1 MDGQETSL
9 EIFEKFTWKI
19 ENFSRLNVDKLYSE
33 PYVLSGYP
41 WRIAL
46 FPKGSSSAVDQLG
59 IFLEA
64 MKTANMSEGWK
75 RDAKFK
81 FAVFNQV
88 EDNRTITKET
98 SQEFSASEDEWGYF
112 SFMTLAALRDPG
124 RGFIVN
130 DTCIVGAEIFVCKS
144 AHEKQINQT
153 VKMEVELPRPKP
165 EDRGPNIETVSPVS
179 SLVFI
184 EPTKDPDAELVFA
197 ALGKVLY
204 FLKTRKARDM
214 NEQACK
220 DLQVLWEEL
229 AKFKFDITWLES
241 HVHYALGIKRYM
253 EKALEAEKMKEN
265 MVVLELEME
274 RLKVKSLAAEMNL
287 DMERDL
293 LKSKGFKELDLD
305 SELGP

>member
-1 MDGQETSL
+1 MEGQETSV

-33 PYVLSGYP
+33 PFVLSGYP
-41 WRIAL
+41 WRILL
-46 FPKGSSSAVDQLG
+46 FPKGKSGAVNQLP
-59 IFLEA
+59 IYLEA
-64 MKTANMSEGWK
+64 MKTTNMSEGWK
-75 RDAKFK
+75 RDVKFK
-81 FAVFNQV
+81 FAVFNQA
-88 EDNRTITKET
+88 EANRTITKET
-98 SQEFSASEDEWGYF
+98 SHEFSASQDDWGF
-112 SFMTLAALRDPG
+112 PSLISLTELLDPG

-130 DTCIVGAEIFVCKS
+130 DTCIIGVEIFFRKS
-144 AHEKQINQT
+144 THEKRINQT
-153 VKMEVELPRPKP
+153 V
-165 EDRGPNIETVSPVS
+165 NITT
-179 SLVFI
+179 SLTFGSQ
-184 EPTKDPDAELVFA
+184 TDTELVFA
-197 ALGKVLY
+197 ALGRVLY

-241 HVHYALGIKRYM
+241 HVRSALGIKRYV
-253 EKALEAEKMKEN
+253 EKALEAEKLKES

-274 RLKVKSLAAEMNL
+274 RLKVKSVAAEMNL
-287 DMERDL
+287 DVERDL